1 MDWDLENQI
10 LKLESLIHIYQ
21 DEIKQLEEE
30 KDVLIAEVIFLRE
43 QLEYKTLG
51 KPNLDINI
59 EE

>member
-1 MDWDLENQI
+1 MDWDLENQN
-10 LKLESLIHIYQ
+10 LKLESMIHIYQ

>member
-1 MDWDLENQI
+1 MDWDLENEN
-10 LKLESLIHIYQ
+10 LKLESMIHIYQ

-30 KDVLIAEVIFLRE
+30 KDVLIQEVIFLRE

-51 KPNLDINI
+51 KPDLDINI

>member
-10 LKLESLIHIYQ
+10 LKLESMIHIYQ

>member
-1 MDWDLENQI
+1 MDWDLENQN
-10 LKLESLIHIYQ
+10 LKLESMIHIYQ
-21 DEIKQLEEE
+21 EEIKQLEEE